1 MARDAE
7 IDTATTTDEPILLR
21 DDADGIATLTLN
33 RPKSGNS
40 LSHGLVD
47 ALQAA
52 MAEIADDPSVRV
64 VVLAAAGR
72 LFCTGH
78 DLNESLA
85 SNDPEV
91 KRGANIACS
100 AMMQSIVKLPKPVIA
115 KVHGVATAAG
125 CQLVA
130 SCDLA
135 VAATTARFATPG
147 VNIGLWCLTPQVAV
161 SRAIAPKHAMEML
174 LTGKLIDAETAVRFG
189 LINRAVAPDELDS
202 AVAELA
208 GEIAGKSPFTLAL
221 GKQSFYRQLEMKLGE
236 AYDYAGELIYRN
248 IQAEDAREGIAAFLE
263 KRPAEW
269 KGR

>member
-1 MARDAE
+1 VARDAE

-85 SNDPEV
+85 SNDPE
-91 KRGANIACS
+91 
-100 AMMQSIVKLPKPVIA
+100 
-115 KVHGVATAAG
+115 
-125 CQLVA
+125 
-130 SCDLA
+130 
-135 VAATTARFATPG
+135 
-147 VNIGLWCLTPQVAV
+147 
-161 SRAIAPKHAMEML
+161 E
-174 LTGKLIDAETAVRFG
+174 
-189 LINRAVAPDELDS
+189 
-202 AVAELA
+202 
-208 GEIAGKSPFTLAL
+208 
-221 GKQSFYRQLEMKLGE
+221 
-236 AYDYAGELIYRN
+236 
-248 IQAEDAREGIAAFLE
+248 E
-263 KRPAEW
+263 KC
-269 KGR
+269 